1 MEHGEL
7 TACMNAPARK
17 ESAIGSQGSASVPM
31 GGMGWNAKMV
41 SYYWYYQCYRIYN
54 YFNRKIHV
62 LSILFYKKKRKN

>member
-17 ESAIGSQGSASVPM
+17 ESVIGSQGSASVRM

-41 SYYWYYQCYRIYN
+41 SYYW
-54 YFNRKIHV
+54 
-62 LSILFYKKKRKN
+62 